1 MEDQLVQQTSRQYSD
16 SAIVTQG
23 LSKHFGKHLAVDDLN
38 LMVQPGEIF
47 GLLGPNGAGKTTTIA
62 MLLGLV
68 RPSAGQAWLLGH
80 NIQTQLSQALAEV
93 GALIESAAFYPY
105 LSARDNLRVLARG
118 DGLPEKSVDQALAL
132 VELSSRADDRFQ
144 TFSQGMRQRLALA
157 AALLHNPRL
166 VLLDEPSNGLDP
178 AGQQA
183 IRALIRNM
191 AAEGRTIFVSG
202 HQLHEIEQLCSRVA
216 IMKQG
221 RIIAQGHVAEL
232 LSGRVFVRVVGN
244 TAHAEALLRRA
255 DWVRELQP
263 FEQGLL
269 IETQA
274 ERIAEISTLLSA
286 HGLALAEM
294 RPQSLEEVFLRLTQ

>member
-1 MEDQLVQQTSRQYSD
+1 MEGQLVQQTSRQYSD

-23 LSKHFGKHLAVDDLN
+23 LSKRFGKHLAVDDLN

-80 NIQTQLSQALAEV
+80 TIQTQLSQALAEV

-221 RIIAQGHVAEL
+221 RIIAQGHVADL
-232 LSGRVFVRVVGN
+232 LSGRVFVRVVGD

-274 ERIAEISTLLSA
+274 EHIAEISTLLSA

>member
-1 MEDQLVQQTSRQYSD
+1 MGDHLVQPTGRQYSD

-23 LSKHFGKHLAVDDLN
+23 LSKRFGERLAVDNLN
-38 LMVQPGEIF
+38 LVVQPGEIF

-62 MLLGLV
+62 MLLGLL

-118 DGLPEKSVDQALAL
+118 DGLPEKRVDQALEL
-132 VELSSRADDRFQ
+132 VELRSRANDRFQ
-144 TFSQGMRQRLALA
+144 TLSQGMRQRLALA

-183 IRALIRNM
+183 IRALIRSM
-191 AAEGRTIFVSG
+191 AADGRTMLVSG
-202 HQLHEIEQLCSRVA
+202 HQLHEIEQLCTRVA

-244 TAHAEALLRRA
+244 PAHAEALLRRA
-255 DWVRELQP
+255 DWVREVQP

-269 IETQA
+269 IETQP

-286 HGLALAEM
+286 QGFALAEM